1 MQGDL
6 AEAKTIISRFLQYNR
21 KVPDRIGG
29 LDPQAVVDA
38 WIGRGEPIRGKVI
51 EFELEW
57 LEG

>member
-21 KVPDRIGG
+21 KVPDRLGD

-38 WIGRGEPIRGKVI
+38 WVSRGEPIHNKVI
-51 EFELEW
+51 VFELEW